1 MTLRRMY
8 KTQVVGEPCSR
19 LQSISLVLTVVLLLG
34 GLVSCA
40 LSSTSQWRMD
50 GKSMEPNLNDGQ
62 TVEAE
67 SIEDLSSLQRG
78 DIIIFEWEENSLL
91 KRLVGLPGETIEI
104 RQGSIIIN
112 GEVYNEPYD
121 VIPPEYEREPIKLG
135 QDEYYVLGDNRND
148 SRDSHNFGP
157 ITGEMIKGRVIP

>member
-1 MTLRRMY
+1 
-8 KTQVVGEPCSR
+8 
-19 LQSISLVLTVVLLLG
+19 
-34 GLVSCA
+34 
-40 LSSTSQWRMD
+40 MD